1 MSRSERANRIAEI
14 NLQIDD
20 LEAELVTP
28 EQKRQTPSAAIYRKI
43 EELEELK
50 RQIQNGLA

>member
-1 MSRSERANRIAEI
+1 MSRPEDRIAEI

-20 LEAELVTP
+20 LEAELVIP
-28 EQKRQTPSAAIYRKI
+28 EPKRQTPSAAIYRKI

-50 RQIQNGLA
+50 GQIQNGLA